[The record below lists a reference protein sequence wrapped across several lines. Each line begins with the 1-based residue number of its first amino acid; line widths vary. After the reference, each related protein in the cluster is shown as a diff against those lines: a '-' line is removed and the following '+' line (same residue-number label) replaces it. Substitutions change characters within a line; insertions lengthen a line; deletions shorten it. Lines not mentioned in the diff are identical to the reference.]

1 MPDNG
6 DFNIIGKPLPK
17 VDALGKVT
25 GQTVYADDMA
35 LPRMLYGKILGC
47 HYPHARIKHVGTTRA
62 EELPGVVAVLTGADV
77 PVKYGIL
84 PVSQDETAL
93 AVDKGR
99 FVGDPIAAVA
109 AIDEETAERAL
120 DLIEVEYE
128 ELPAYMSVEEALTKE
143 GEPIHDYGDRG
154 NIHKLV
160 GLEFGDPEAG
170 FAQADYVRED
180 TFFYQGNT
188 HLPMEQHAVVAQ
200 YSPDGKL
207 TLWSSTQT
215 PHYVHRAVSKVLGLP
230 MSRVRIIATPVGG
243 GFGGKTDPFP
253 HEIVAGKLAMV
264 TGRPVKIVL
273 TREEV
278 FYAHRGRHPTLMWVK
293 TGVRKDGAITA
304 MHFKTFLDG
313 GAYGSYG
320 VASTYYTGAL
330 QTVTYKIPAYK
341 FEGMR
346 LFTNKPPCG
355 PKRGHGTPQ
364 PRFGMEIQL
373 DKIAEALGLSPVD
386 IRRKFLVDENS
397 YTVNHLHIT
406 TSALGE
412 CIDKVAAASG
422 FNEKHRQLPYGQG
435 VGLACSSYLT
445 GAGLPIYWNNM
456 PHTSVQIKI
465 DRGGGV
471 TVLCGETD
479 IGQGSDSVLA
489 YTVAEVLGV
498 NVSDIQL
505 VTSDTDLTPIDL
517 GSYSSR
523 VTFMMGNAAIE
534 AAQKLRKLILEATA
548 EKLELPAD
556 ALTAR
561 GNRIYNVDN
570 ERQSLS
576 FAEAVQIAE
585 AKHGALGAMGSYTPP
600 KLARPFRGSGVGPS
614 PAYSYS
620 ACVAQ
625 VDVDP
630 ETGEVKVE
638 KVWIAHDC
646 GRAINPLLVQG
657 QAEGSVYMGLGEAL
671 MEEQEFRRNQHK
683 IPSMLEYKSPTT
695 LETPEIETIIVERP
709 DPGGPFGAKEAGQG
723 PLLPVPPAVANAV
736 YDAVG
741 VRIDEIPI
749 TPDKVLK
756 ALALKAEG
764 KEPRVGPKG
773 VPSFTFPDP
782 IRVEPHPQA
791 PKLERMKAEG

>member
-1 MPDNG
+1 MPENG
-6 DFNIIGKPLPK
+6 EFSIIGKPLPK
-17 VDALGKVT
+17 VDALAKVT

-35 LPRMLYGKILGC
+35 LPRMLYGKLLGC
-47 HYPHARIKHVGTTRA
+47 HYPHARIKFVNTARA
-62 EELPGVVAVLTGADV
+62 EELSGVVAVLTGADL

-109 AIDEETAERAL
+109 AVDEETAERAL

-128 ELPAYMSVEEALTKE
+128 ELPSYMSIEESLTKE

-200 YSPDGKL
+200 YTPDGKL

-264 TGRPVKIVL
+264 TGRSVKIVL

-278 FYAHRGRHPTLMWVK
+278 FYTHRGRHPVLMWAK

-364 PRFGMEIQL
+364 PRFAMEIQL

-386 IRRKFLVDENS
+386 IRRKFQVDENS
-397 YTVNHLHIT
+397 YTVNHLRIT
-406 TSALGE
+406 TCALGE
-412 CIDKVAAASG
+412 CLDKVVAASG
-422 FNEKHRQLPYGQG
+422 FNEKHRKLPHGKG
-435 VGLACSSYLT
+435 VGIACSSYLT
-445 GAGLPIYWNNM
+445 GAGLPIYWNKM

-523 VTFMMGNAAIE
+523 VTLMMGNAAIE
-534 AAQKLRKLILEATA
+534 AAQKLRKLILEAAA
-548 EKLELPAD
+548 EKLELPVD
-556 ALTAR
+556 ALAVR
-561 GNRIYNVDN
+561 ANRVYNLDN
-570 ERQSLS
+570 EQQSVS

-585 AKHGALGAMGSYTPP
+585 SKHGALGAMGSYTPP
-600 KLARPFRGSGVGPS
+600 KLSGPFRGSGVGPS

-630 ETGEVKVE
+630 DTGEVKVE
-638 KVWIAHDC
+638 KIWIAHDC
-646 GRAINPLLVQG
+646 GRAINPLLVLG
-657 QAEGSVYMGLGEAL
+657 QTEGSVYMGLGEAL

-695 LETPEIETIIVERP
+695 LETPEIETFIVERP

-741 VRIDEIPI
+741 VRIDELPI
-749 TPDKVLK
+749 TADKVLK

-773 VPSFTFPDP
+773 IPAFQFPDP
-782 IRVEPHPQA
+782 IHVEPHPKA
-791 PKLERMKAEG
+791 PKLSGA